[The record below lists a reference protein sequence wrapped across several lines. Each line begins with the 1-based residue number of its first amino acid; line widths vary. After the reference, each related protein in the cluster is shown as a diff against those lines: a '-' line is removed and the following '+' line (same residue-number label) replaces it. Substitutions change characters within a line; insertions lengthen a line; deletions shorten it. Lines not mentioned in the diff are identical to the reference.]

1 MTFRLS
7 PQPLLP
13 ESKSKTPPGKPDIYP
28 ATPFATGE
36 IDMGYA
42 ALAQRM
48 AGKPQ
53 VLIDGYGGI
62 FWQLQEYSLY

>member
-1 MTFRLS
+1 MTFRES

-13 ESKSKTPPGKPDIYP
+13 KSKPEMPQVKPDLYP
-28 ATPFATGE
+28 ATPIATGE
-36 IDMGYA
+36 IDMGYT

-48 AGKPQ
+48 VGKPMA
-53 VLIDGYGGI
+53 LIDGYGGI